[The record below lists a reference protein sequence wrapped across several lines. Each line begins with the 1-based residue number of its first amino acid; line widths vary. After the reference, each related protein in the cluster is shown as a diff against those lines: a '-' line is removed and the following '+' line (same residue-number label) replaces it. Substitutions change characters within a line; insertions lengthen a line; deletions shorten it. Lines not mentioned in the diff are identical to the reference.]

1 VNTTT
6 YRKVVRASAI
16 YDILTTFPFALPGL
30 AAWNIAQI
38 KTLHTSFAFSGTIPD
53 FAPFHLFFVNLMGS
67 LVMVWSIL
75 RVYKPEPIF
84 GLYDS
89 FARVL
94 FSSWMLYY
102 LLIHNITGVV
112 WLFFVP
118 EISWGAIQIYG
129 YLTQKPTARQNT
141 ATEASRTERDWS

>member
-1 VNTTT
+1 MT
-6 YRKVVRASAI
+6 YRKIVRASAL
-16 YDILTTFPFALPGL
+16 YDILVTFPFALPGL
-30 AAWNIAQI
+30 ALWNLAQI
-38 KTLHTSFAFSGTIPD
+38 KTLHTSFGFSGTIAD

-67 LVMVWSIL
+67 LVMVWSVL
-75 RVYKPEPIF
+75 RVYKPEPIL

-94 FSSWMLYY
+94 FSLWMLYY
-102 LLIHNITGVV
+102 LLVHNVTGVL

-129 YLTQKPTARQNT
+129 YLSQERTAQQNIG
-141 ATEASRTERDWS
+141 ARTEAKETRLK

>member
-1 VNTTT
+1 MNTIT
-6 YRKVVRASAI
+6 YRKIVRASAV
-16 YDILTTFPFALPGL
+16 YDILVTFPFALPGL
-30 AAWNIAQI
+30 AVWNLAQI
-38 KTLHTSFAFSGTIPD
+38 KTLHTSFAFSGSLPD

-75 RVYKPEPIF
+75 RVYMPEPIF

-102 LLIHNITGVV
+102 LLLHNVTGVL
-112 WLFFVP
+112 WLFIVP
-118 EISWGAIQIYG
+118 EISWGVIQIYG
-129 YLTQKPTARQNT
+129 YLTQRPTAQQNT
-141 ATEASRTERDWS
+141 SAGASGTERD